1 MVFCCI
7 RSLSCA
13 IAWWSS
19 ILWSNVG
26 LLTNRKKNY
35 AHTHIARTP
44 IWYVYV
50 CHLHNKN
57 PWMNT
62 NWMLHEGDTQFHQST
77 AFFFWTRPKK
87 KKTVWLSLDSF
98 VLAVKTNVLLIQSF
112 NEGMRIASHILCSL
126 LRVASSHH
134 CATTKCAESLYRN
147 WKSASSSRW
156 KYTFWILKKVKL
168 ASHIT

>member
-7 RSLSCA
+7 RSLSCV

-26 LLTNRKKNY
+26 LLTNRKKTT
-35 AHTHIARTP
+35 HTHILRELPYDLFMFVICTT
-44 IWYVYV
+44 
-50 CHLHNKN
+50 K
-57 PWMNT
+57 T
-62 NWMLHEGDTQFHQST
+62 HEWILIECYTKAIRSFINQQR
-77 AFFFWTRPKK
+77 FFFGRDQ
-87 KKTVWLSLDSF
+87 KKTVLLSLDSF

-147 WKSASSSRW
+147 WKSASSSRR

-168 ASHIT
+168 ALHIT